1 MISSAARAYAPFC
14 ALAAVLI
21 LNQEVFMDNEIHEY
35 VLSLLKNYAAVERQI
50 SILRYELE
58 HPAHVSADDM
68 IESMSFGH
76 GDGTGKSPGHI
87 SNKTL
92 YIALNYQ
99 ERAEQANGKTVDEIA
114 TKLFELERERDRR
127 LHFAS
132 LLTPKQQAAIRLAF
146 FEQKTSDE
154 MADCMGISVR
164 TAKTLKKQAVLDLCK
179 IYAFAETHL

>member
-76 GDGTGKSPGHI
+76 GDGTGKTPGHI

-114 TKLFELERERDRR
+114 TKLFELERERERL
-127 LHFAS
+127 LHFIS
-132 LLTPKQQAAIRLAF
+132 LLMPRQEKIIRLCF
-146 FEQKTSDE
+146 FEQKPYE
-154 MADCMGISVR
+154 EVANELGISVR
-164 TAKTLKKQAVLDLCK
+164 TVQALRKKAIDTLCEM
-179 IYAFAETHL
+179 YGFAGELH

>member
-1 MISSAARAYAPFC
+1 
-14 ALAAVLI
+14 
-21 LNQEVFMDNEIHEY
+21 MDNEIHEY

-76 GDGTGKSPGHI
+76 GDGTGKTPGHI

-114 TKLFELERERDRR
+114 TKLFELERERERL
-127 LHFAS
+127 LHFIS
-132 LLTPKQQAAIRLAF
+132 LLMPRQEKIIRLCF
-146 FEQKTSDE
+146 FEQKPYE
-154 MADCMGISVR
+154 EVANELGISVR
-164 TAKTLKKQAVLDLCK
+164 TVQALRKKAIDTLCEM
-179 IYAFAETHL
+179 YGFAGELH